1 MKYLMLGL
9 ITETGQQLRGPDLEV
24 WMAEIMACY
33 EKKGSAKASRRTR

>member
-1 MKYLMLGL
+1 VKYLMLGL